1 MPEWL
6 THVIIG
12 LIIIELFNVKKRS
25 LVLLGVILPDILPKI
40 TLLRLLIPLPNL
52 NFGWL
57 SAFHTPFVF
66 FLTTLLIAPIFRYD
80 YKKVVLLL
88 NAGALSHFLSDALL
102 RGFGSGSRLLYP
114 LSYEGFRFNL
124 VWSDQSYMILIPAL
138 IIYATILITKRYIK

>member
-1 MPEWL
+1 MPDWL

-25 LVLLGVILPDILPKI
+25 LVLLGAVLPDILPKI
-40 TLLRLLIPLPNL
+40 TLLRLFIPLPNI
-52 NFGWL
+52 NFGWF

-66 FLTTLLIAPIFRYD
+66 FLTTLLIAPIFRYN

-88 NAGALSHFLSDALL
+88 NAGAISHFLSDALL

-124 VWSDQSYMILIPAL
+124 VWSDQSYLILIPAL
-138 IIYATILITKRYIK
+138 VIYAIILQLKRK